1 MPAISKDASQSIPG
15 VNLTVVYQPIAA
27 LQPYARNGRTH
38 SKRQIRQIADSIATF
53 GFTNPILID
62 SRDTIIAG
70 HGRVEAAKLIGMAKV
85 PVVRLENLTEDQI
98 RAYVIADNRLAEK
111 AGWDKSILAIEL
123 QHLMTLDC
131 TDFDVTITGFEVP
144 EIDVIIE
151 EAKESNGAQDVIP
164 ELNLDRAAVT
174 KPGDQWLLGKHRILC
189 GNALHDATYRTLMGR
204 NRAALSF
211 CDPPYN
217 VRIDG
222 HATGNGAIRHR
233 EFAMASGEMSEA
245 EFLSFLNNSLRLMA
259 EFSANNSVHYVC
271 MDWRH
276 VGDLLAAG
284 SQNYDEFLNLC
295 VWVKDKG
302 GMGSFYRSQHELV
315 LVFRK
320 GKGPHRN
327 NVQLGQFGRNR
338 TNVWQYPGIHTH
350 SKQSGEGNLLALHP
364 TVKPVAMVADAILD
378 SSARGEV
385 VLDAFLGSGT
395 TLMAAER
402 VGRICCGIEL
412 DPAYVDVAIRR
423 WQNYTG
429 DAAVHGNTGKRFDE
443 VCVSKEGGDA

>member
-1 MPAISKDASQSIPG
+1 MNDIPRSTIDTPNTKLSIVYTPVAS
-15 VNLTVVYQPIAA
+15 LR
-27 LQPYARNGRTH
+27 PYAKNARTH
-38 SKRQIRQIADSIATF
+38 TKRQIKMIAESIQAF
-53 GFTNPILID
+53 GFTNPILTDGDNSIV
-62 SRDTIIAG
+62 AG

-85 PVVRLENLTEDQI
+85 PTVRLENLTPDEI

-131 TDFDVTITGFEVP
+131 ADFDVTITGFEVP
-144 EIDVIIE
+144 EIDMILE
-151 EAKESNGAQDVIP
+151 EAKESSATEDAVLEP
-164 ELNLDRAAVT
+164 NLDRPAVT
-174 KPGDQWLLGKHRILC
+174 QPGDLWLLGKHRIFC
-189 GNALHDATYRTLMGR
+189 GDALHDETYRVLMEKI
-204 NRAALSF
+204 RAAVVF
-211 CDPPYN
+211 TDPPWN
-217 VRIDG
+217 VKIDG

-245 EFLSFLNNSLRLMA
+245 EFVSFLNNSLRLLA
-259 EFSANNSVHYVC
+259 NYSANNSVHYIC

-276 VGDLLAAG
+276 AGDLIAAG
-284 SQNYDEFLNLC
+284 NQNYDEFLNLC
-295 VWVKDKG
+295 VWVKDNG

-338 TNVWQYPGIHTH
+338 TNVWQYPGIHTL

-378 SSARGEV
+378 SSARGEG

-429 DAAVHGNTGKRFDE
+429 EAAVHATTGKRFDDLA
-443 VCVSKEGGDA
+443 VSKEGGDA